1 MYVYK
6 LVRRNDMKKIIK
18 KSVAVSAA
26 ALMLTSAA
34 IQASSYSYDVS
45 EETNKYQFNKPYLNI
60 KMDSKADIEDVN
72 FSLKNSDGET
82 VATWKGNSEKFTEV
96 AEGLYDISDAD
107 SYETADW
114 SKLPWDKLDKESI
127 ESEYPNSILYGG
139 RADGWYK
146 EPYSSEYVY
155 PSNNCFYE
163 YIDSN
168 YLTGEEMTVPA
179 GTIVLDSDAAYS
191 TNNDDY
197 SNFFL
202 KTYEDEEGKSTDV
215 LPYTYFSDY
224 AGQKAEFSVPAGEY
238 RWWLGGWAGG
248 VYATSY
254 EDAQKYVQ
262 VKLNL
267 QELLGSSTVNDN
279 YEFIHTT
286 GHGTFYCPTIGS
298 KDTNAKVS
306 FAFLSGSVV
315 TAPIPDNDGNV
326 YIWINANNPRL
337 QFQDTFSIEGDSWLS
352 FGGGTGHTVSIPT
365 IRRSIEADFELPT
378 DGLTLYN
385 IPAGEYIVEA
395 DSTDYEVVNGTIQ
408 VSDTKNMQSADI
420 EVKEVEV
427 TSSDESSDISSDESS
442 DVSSDESSDVSSD
455 ESSDMSSDV
464 TESESS
470 SDVDSV
476 SSDSESKASFNSSSS
491 GNKTNNSNT
500 TNPATG
506 AAGFAGVVM
515 LAGAAVV
522 MTKKKSK

>member
-1 MYVYK
+1 
-6 LVRRNDMKKIIK
+6 MKKIIK

-45 EETNKYQFNKPYLNI
+45 EEANKYQFNKPYLNI
-60 KMDSKADIEDVN
+60 KMDSKAGIEDVN
-72 FSLKNSDGET
+72 FLLKNSDGET

-107 SYETADW
+107 NYETADW
-114 SKLPWDKLDKESI
+114 SKLPWDKLDKEGIKSK
-127 ESEYPNSILYGG
+127 YPDSVLYEGSTSW
-139 RADGWYK
+139 GWN
-146 EPYSSEYVY
+146 EELYSSEYLY
-155 PSNNCFYE
+155 PTDNCYCE
-163 YIDSN
+163 YIGSE
-168 YLTGEEMTVPA
+168 YLTGEVMTVPA
-179 GTIVLDSDAAYS
+179 GTVVFDSDAAYA

-197 SNFFL
+197 SYFSL
-202 KTYEDEEGKSTDV
+202 STYEDEDGRSTTV
-215 LPYTYFSDY
+215 LPNTYFSDY

-238 RWWLGGWAGG
+238 RWWMRGGWGGG

-254 EDAQKYVQ
+254 EDSQEYVQ

-267 QELLGSSTVNDN
+267 QELLGSSTVTDN
-279 YEFIHTT
+279 YEFIFNSTFE
-286 GHGTFYCPTIGS
+286 GTFYCPTIGP
-298 KDTNAKVS
+298 KDANAKVS

-326 YIWINANNPRL
+326 YIWINANDPKL
-337 QFQDTFSIEGDSWLS
+337 QFQDTFTVNGNGWTTG
-352 FGGGTGHTVSIPT
+352 GGGTGHTVSIPT
-365 IRRSIEADFELPT
+365 IRRSIEADFEIPEY
-378 DGLTLYN
+378 GLTLYN
-385 IPAGEYIVEA
+385 IPAGEYTVEA

-455 ESSDMSSDV
+455 ESSDTSSDV
-464 TESESS
+464 IESESS
-470 SDVDSV
+470 SDADSV
-476 SSDSESKASFNSSSS
+476 SSDSESKTSSNASSS
-491 GNKTNNSNT
+491 GNKANNSNT

-506 AAGFAGVVM
+506 AAGFAGVVL

-522 MTKKKSK
+522 MSKKNGK